1 MNAEVFM
8 SVHPELVNN
17 IVSGEIQK
25 EFINGSSKKQ
35 SMHLLQFEQMNLQIV
50 DEQSIAD
57 NYKSQLS
64 QLLKKAEELKADN
77 LLDDAMVIIE
87 QIKQIREDH
96 MK

>member
-1 MNAEVFM
+1 M
-8 SVHPELVNN
+8 SAHPELVNN

-35 SMHLLQFEQMNLQIV
+35 SMHQLQFEQMNLQIF

-77 LLDDAMVIIE
+77 LLDDAMAIIG